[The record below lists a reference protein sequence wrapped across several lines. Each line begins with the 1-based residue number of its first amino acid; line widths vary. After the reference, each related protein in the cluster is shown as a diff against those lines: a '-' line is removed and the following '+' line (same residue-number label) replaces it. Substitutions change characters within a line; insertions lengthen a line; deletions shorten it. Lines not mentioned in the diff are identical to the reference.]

1 MLPIVPCVVG
11 LILWGIS
18 WLPIVH
24 QWWWNDGFG
33 GLKGEFVSCPHVWL
47 CVCVFSIHAIRH
59 MNFHT
64 TAAWLHN
71 STSSAF
77 SSKFIKYTFYRPLDL
92 QKIHFQTKV
101 HVFKTNKG
109 RHSASIVKNC
119 RRTITC
125 WPILSWGWVGKPA
138 GDSVNWKT
146 PSAEVLSSIYQLL
159 EHQTCREWRRL
170 SLINSASN
178 SFPL

>member
-1 MLPIVPCVVG
+1 MCRVRVCDCVR
-11 LILWGIS
+11 
-18 WLPIVH
+18 
-24 QWWWNDGFG
+24 
-33 GLKGEFVSCPHVWL
+33 
-47 CVCVFSIHAIRH
+47 VCVFSIHAIRH

-77 SSKFIKYTFYRPLDL
+77 SSKFIKYTFYVPSDL
-92 QKIHFQTKV
+92 HKTHFQTKV
-101 HVFKTNKG
+101 HVFKTNKV
-109 RHSASIVKNC
+109 RRSASIVKNC

-125 WPILSWGWVGKPA
+125 WPILSRGWVGKPA

-170 SLINSASN
+170 SLINSAAD

>member
-1 MLPIVPCVVG
+1 MVE
-11 LILWGIS
+11 
-18 WLPIVH
+18 
-24 QWWWNDGFG
+24 QWWWTG
-33 GLKGEFVSCPHVWL
+33 GGIRFVSACV
-47 CVCVFSIHAIRH
+47 CVTVCVFSFHDIRH

-77 SSKFIKYTFYRPLDL
+77 SSKFIKYTYYRPSDL
-92 QKIHFQTKV
+92 QKLHFQTKV
-101 HVFKTNKG
+101 RVFKTNGG
-109 RHSASIVKNC
+109 RHNAIIVKNG

-170 SLINSASN
+170 SLINSAAD

>member
-1 MLPIVPCVVG
+1 MSHNAHKNKIKACLLRQITCFRLCRV
-11 LILWGIS
+11 LWG
-18 WLPIVH
+18 WFCGELAGFQLPTGGGTVH
-24 QWWWNDGFG
+24 CSGG
-33 GLKGEFVSCPHVWL
+33 GLEGEFVSCPRVWL
-47 CVCVFSIHAIRH
+47 CVQYSRYTSY

-77 SSKFIKYTFYRPLDL
+77 SSKFIKYTYYRPSD
-92 QKIHFQTKV
+92 QHKIHFQTKV

-146 PSAEVLSSIYQLL
+146 PSAEVLSSIY
-159 EHQTCREWRRL
+159 
-170 SLINSASN
+170 
-178 SFPL
+178 